1 MEHAHGP
8 AYWKK
13 EQIRNQQRREFER
26 QRQLELEEADERAA
40 SKQIID
46 SILASAST
54 SQPCSAMNHG
64 YDQQHHHHRQRQFY
78 PARDRH
84 HQQSW
89 CGEEDGYEGEHQDD
103 GDIDA
108 LLGLLAPQLRSR
120 IEAHYSRRASKS
132 LHSSNHAGDGD
143 NYGSRHRHHH
153 HAPSV
158 KKHQFHHYDDHK
170 VQQQQLAQAAT
181 LKLQARSAAI
191 HKEQQTL
198 NKKQHEL
205 AEQQRRLDTLASQLR
220 QRESRVAQQ
229 KQEIDQRSAEIARHL
244 KLESLCESQRLS
256 KREKTLAQR
265 ECAVAVREAAIKAEA
280 DAKAKISQVDGAAR
294 TIQRAWRRS
303 MSTKDDRHL
312 LKNLATL
319 RRLDNELSQVVKDH
333 YGNTKTLG
341 EMLTKQLM
349 KADAIESRGE
359 SVVRRLRK
367 QYVLRIMALLD
378 QSDRDNEEVTIS
390 ENTTT
395 APAPAPVPST
405 TSTTD
410 FKVTAQE
417 LLGNLS
423 TDTESDTGSI
433 EDDAS
438 TDSEATDT
446 SESDGEDESGVTGV
460 LESDQSHYDSE
471 DVVEE
476 VSAFSASAY
485 PVNGPGDDGD
495 DTDSENETVAN
506 SELAVDVVVVAAT
519 AQERQ
524 NEEFNVQESLQTEEN
539 KTTHDDTDKSSST
552 SSEEFVVIE

>member
-1 MEHAHGP
+1 
-8 AYWKK
+8 
-13 EQIRNQQRREFER
+13 
-26 QRQLELEEADERAA
+26 
-40 SKQIID
+40 
-46 SILASAST
+46 
-54 SQPCSAMNHG
+54 
-64 YDQQHHHHRQRQFY
+64 
-78 PARDRH
+78 
-84 HQQSW
+84 
-89 CGEEDGYEGEHQDD
+89 
-103 GDIDA
+103 
-108 LLGLLAPQLRSR
+108 
-120 IEAHYSRRASKS
+120 
-132 LHSSNHAGDGD
+132 
-143 NYGSRHRHHH
+143 
-153 HAPSV
+153 
-158 KKHQFHHYDDHK
+158 
-170 VQQQQLAQAAT
+170 
-181 LKLQARSAAI
+181 
-191 HKEQQTL
+191 
-198 NKKQHEL
+198 
-205 AEQQRRLDTLASQLR
+205 
-220 QRESRVAQQ
+220 
-229 KQEIDQRSAEIARHL
+229 
-244 KLESLCESQRLS
+244 
-256 KREKTLAQR
+256 
-265 ECAVAVREAAIKAEA
+265 
-280 DAKAKISQVDGAAR
+280 
-294 TIQRAWRRS
+294 
-303 MSTKDDRHL
+303 
-312 LKNLATL
+312 
-319 RRLDNELSQVVKDH
+319 
-333 YGNTKTLG
+333 
-341 EMLTKQLM
+341 
-349 KADAIESRGE
+349 
-359 SVVRRLRK
+359 
-367 QYVLRIMALLD
+367 MALLD

-495 DTDSENETVAN
+495 DTDSEKETVAN

-519 AQERQ
+519 AQGRQ